1 MIRFSPY
8 LKTEELLSTFT
19 MLLDVLAKIRQFG
32 VHTFFLTCAATESH
46 RTEIIQV
53 VACQYVEILTDEHV
67 NAVDWSAKE
76 NYLKINPVAVA
87 RQID

>member
-32 VHTFFLTCAATESH
+32 VHTFFLTCAAAEFH
-46 RTEIIQV
+46 RTETIQV
-53 VACQYVEILTDEHV
+53 IACQYVEILTDEHV
-67 NAVDWSAKE
+67 NAVDWSVKE
-76 NYLKINPVAVA
+76 NFLKINPVTVA

>member
-32 VHTFFLTCAATESH
+32 VHTFFLTCAAAEFH
-46 RTEIIQV
+46 RTETIQV
-53 VACQYVEILTDEHV
+53 IACQYVEILTDEHV

>member
-19 MLLDVLAKIRQFG
+19 MLLNVLAKIRQFG
-32 VHTFFLTCAATESH
+32 VHTFFLTCAAAEFH
-46 RTEIIQV
+46 RTETIQV
-53 VACQYVEILTDEHV
+53 IACQYVEILTDEHV

>member
-19 MLLDVLAKIRQFG
+19 MLLNVLAKMRQFG
-32 VHTFFLTCAATESH
+32 VHTFSLTCAAAEFH
-46 RTEIIQV
+46 RTETIQV
-53 VACQYVEILTDEHV
+53 IACQYVEILTDEHV

-76 NYLKINPVAVA
+76 NYLKINPVEVA

>member
-1 MIRFSPY
+1 
-8 LKTEELLSTFT
+8 
-19 MLLDVLAKIRQFG
+19 MLNVLAKIRQFG
-32 VHTFFLTCAATESH
+32 VHTFFLTCAAAEFH
-46 RTEIIQV
+46 RTETIQV
-53 VACQYVEILTDEHV
+53 IACQYVEILTDEHV